1 MTKRATQ
8 DMLEVSFCQSADWRE
23 MPGGPV
29 GIKYNCGLTLSSA
42 VLAMMS
48 DGTVTAINS
57 VHERHHARA
66 HEKREWTVKTTYHN
80 DDTTSLRCC
89 HREDAD

>member
-29 GIKYNCGLTLSSA
+29 GIKYTCGLILSSA
-42 VLAMMS
+42 GLDMMS
-48 DGTVTAINS
+48 DSTVTAINS
-57 VHERHHARA
+57 VHQRHHARA
-66 HEKREWTVKTTYHN
+66 HENREWTVKTTYHQ
-80 DDTTSLRCC
+80 DSTTSLKCSC
-89 HREDAD
+89 REDPE